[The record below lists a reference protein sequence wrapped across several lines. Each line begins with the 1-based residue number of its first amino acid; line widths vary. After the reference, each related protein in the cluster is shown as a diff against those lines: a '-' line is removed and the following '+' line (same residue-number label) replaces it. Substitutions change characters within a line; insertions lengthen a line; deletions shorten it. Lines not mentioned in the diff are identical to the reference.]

1 MFGFML
7 VLCHACN
14 CCCVVS
20 LILLSF
26 VIHLD
31 HNELD
36 ISLTVT
42 VLQECFSETF
52 INIYHIN
59 FHGIIFLPKFEFSWF
74 SIKQK
79 LDWIGPIYSIELLY
93 TCTIVHCRSPEILLT
108 VSECHISLNCN
119 HLARNL

>member
-1 MFGFML
+1 ML

-20 LILLSF
+20 LISLSF

-31 HNELD
+31 HNEPD

-59 FHGIIFLPKFEFSWF
+59 FHGIIFLP
-74 SIKQK
+74 
-79 LDWIGPIYSIELLY
+79 LL
-93 TCTIVHCRSPEILLT
+93 
-108 VSECHISLNCN
+108 
-119 HLARNL
+119 RNLSSLGFLLNKNWSGLEQFIPLSYCTPVPLFIVDHQKYR